1 MLIMKLHRSGVTLS
15 LHSAT
20 WHSMVIWFLITF
32 FQYFQVHHY
41 KLEATEVI
49 NIAEANAKDMIS
61 GGALWEL
68 VRISSDC
75 SREDIRSLAR
85 KTLSSI
91 TAFKSELRR
100 LRIDYWLQL
109 YLVLHISSRP
119 TTCEADLLILH
130 ILLSDI
136 GGAVAANLANFF
148 NQEKQGF
155 SMHFCDI

>member
-1 MLIMKLHRSGVTLS
+1 MAFYATLS

-20 WHSMVIWFLITF
+20 WHNMVIWFLITF

-91 TAFKSELRR
+91 TTFKSELRQ
-100 LRIDYWLQL
+100 LHINYWLQL

-119 TTCEADLLILH
+119 TTCEADLLI
-130 ILLSDI
+130 IDI
-136 GGAVAANLANFF
+136 TIRVYPLYQYQYLFVC
-148 NQEKQGF
+148 QKI
-155 SMHFCDI
+155 SMCIHESVLVTEISI